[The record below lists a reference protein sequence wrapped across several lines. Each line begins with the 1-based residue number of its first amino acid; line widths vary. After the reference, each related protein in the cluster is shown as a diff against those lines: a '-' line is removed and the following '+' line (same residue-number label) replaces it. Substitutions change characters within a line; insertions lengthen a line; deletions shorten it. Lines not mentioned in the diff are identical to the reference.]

1 MTNGEWSNGTLSEDS
16 QAAAMAFAA
25 EAVVE
30 LALLGFVAAVD
41 DDLVKLKRIGCLLLR
56 RRL

>member
-1 MTNGEWSNGTLSEDS
+1 LL
-16 QAAAMAFAA
+16 QHRQPAAVAFAA

-41 DDLVKLKRIGCLLLR
+41 DDLVKLKRIGSWLLLR
-56 RRL
+56 RL